1 MFMGHTPA
9 IPCRHGLIADEI
21 AAIGPGVASR
31 RRIAAADDAPAA
43 LKLIGPHA
51 RPPIRRGASAGAHRL
66 APRSHLETRKSQII
80 TNRYL
85 EIAGAGRQLENSVF
99 AQEPSPGRR
108 RPASRARLARK
119 QLSRRH

>member
-1 MFMGHTPA
+1 MFMGHVPA
-9 IPCRHGLIADEI
+9 TPCRHGLIADEI
-21 AAIGPGVASR
+21 AAIGPDVVSR

-43 LKLIGPHA
+43 LKLIGP
-51 RPPIRRGASAGAHRL
+51 RPAIPRGASAGAHRL
-66 APRSHLETRKSQII
+66 APRSHLETRNSQII